1 MHAPVHIVDE
11 KIDENEDSEVTEFI
25 NKYITCAL
33 PEQTKYPEMSNLVKK
48 VQTDHLSSTCRKKK
62 GLVGRFNAPW
72 TPSDKT

>member
-1 MHAPVHIVDE
+1 MHAPVHIVDA

-62 GLVGRFNAPW
+62 DLVGRFNAPW